1 MLLTLMVASLKC
13 SEEEEEMEE
22 EMFTGVSAQFLAVLE
37 TLANHKGRALT
48 RCPPRPVTDL
58 DEDTIT
64 DVFEELLCAGSDLV
78 LSALNQTEG
87 LECSTPLMQL
97 AMQGT
102 VYHKLT
108 QINNL
113 LIKSD

>member
-1 MLLTLMVASLKC
+1 M
-13 SEEEEEMEE
+13 E

>member
-1 MLLTLMVASLKC
+1 M
-13 SEEEEEMEE
+13 E

-37 TLANHKGRALT
+37 TLADHKGRALT

-64 DVFEELLCAGSDLV
+64 DLFEELLCAGSDLV

-97 AMQGT
+97 AKVLYT
-102 VYHKLT
+102 INSLKLIT
-108 QINNL
+108 SWRV
-113 LIKSD
+113 IKRK

>member
-1 MLLTLMVASLKC
+1 
-13 SEEEEEMEE
+13 
-22 EMFTGVSAQFLAVLE
+22 MFTGVSAQFLAVLE
-37 TLANHKGRALT
+37 TLADHKGRALT

-97 AMQGT
+97 AMQGMLYT
-102 VYHKLT
+102 NYRF
-108 QINNL
+108 
-113 LIKSD
+113 SDFMITICCQQMLDAIC